1 MFKRDIYDQIRS
13 PFQTQSTVKYAL
25 KTNRLFDGEQ
35 WLEQHCVVI
44 ENGLVSQLL
53 PNNQLSTAI
62 ETTTVNVGTVAPGFI
77 DLQVNGGGGVML
89 SDKPCRES
97 VDIMTAAHRL
107 GGTTSMMP
115 TALSETIDNQNAC
128 VTAVRMAREQGNHGV
143 LGIHLEGPFFDS
155 EKRGAHAA
163 NMIRTLTEDD
173 IAWLG
178 SLTDLRLIVT
188 LAPEHTQPGQIQSL
202 TAAGIHVFAGHTNAN
217 YEQLSAAAQQGL
229 RGITHLFNAMSPLTG
244 REPGAVGAA
253 LDNDQLWVG
262 VIADNHHVHPVNIR
276 LAQKIKPR
284 GKLFLV
290 TDAMAT
296 VGCADK
302 TFEMYGEKIQEK
314 EGKLINRD
322 GVLAGS
328 AITMMDAVRIANTVA
343 GIPLEETLRMAAAY
357 PAGLLR
363 CDKQLGFIRPGYRAD
378 MVHFDEDFKVYNT
391 WVAGARQR
399 HR

>member
-1 MFKRDIYDQIRS
+1 LR
-13 PFQTQSTVKYAL
+13 TQYTVKYAL

-35 WLEQHCVVI
+35 WLEQHSVVI

-53 PNNQLSTAI
+53 PNNQLSNAI
-62 ETTTVNVGTVAPGFI
+62 ETTVIDAGTVAPGFI

-97 VDIMTAAHRL
+97 VDTMTAAHRS

-115 TALSETIDNQNAC
+115 TALSETKNNQNAC
-128 VTAVRMAREQGNHGV
+128 VTAVRMAREQGNLGV

-155 EKRGAHAA
+155 DKRGAHAA

-173 IAWLG
+173 ITWLS
-178 SLTDLRLIVT
+178 SLNDLRLIVT

-202 TAAGIHVFAGHTNAN
+202 TTSGIHVFAGHTNAN
-217 YEQLSAAAQQGL
+217 YEQLSAAGQQGL
-229 RGITHLFNAMSPLTG
+229 RGFTHLFNAMSPLTG

-253 LDNDQLWVG
+253 LDNDQAWVG
-262 VIADNHHVHPVNIR
+262 IIADNHHVHPANIR
-276 LAQKIKPR
+276 LAQKIKPQ

-296 VGCADK
+296 VGCEDT

-314 EGKLINRD
+314 GGKLINRA
-322 GVLAGS
+322 GALAGS
-328 AITMMDAVRIANTVA
+328 AITMIDAVRIANTVV
-343 GIPLEETLRMAAAY
+343 GIPLEEALRMAAAY
-357 PAGLLR
+357 PASVLR
-363 CDKQLGFIRPGYRAD
+363 CDDQLGFIRPGYRAD
-378 MVHFDEDFKVYNT
+378 MVHFDEGFKVHST
-391 WVAGARQR
+391 WLAGAHQS